1 MNLPEAND
9 LTVGIMALV
18 AQQELE
24 AISRRTR
31 VALSVA
37 RSRGVKL
44 GNRPNGAAVIP
55 RYDRPAAADDLSVR
69 RQRSLFSA
77 PARARPCICEERLT
91 A

>member
-44 GNRPNGAAVIP
+44 GNPQMAQRSFHGTVDA
-55 RYDRPAAADDLSVR
+55 AAADDLSVR

-77 PARARPCICEERLT
+77 PARA
-91 A
+91 